1 MAHVPQ
7 SPGGDALAQRLH
19 AARARLAAQDLSPEV
34 RARLQ
39 RQFIAVCDAAKTPG
53 TDASACQRRL
63 DGFLAALDS
72 VGAERSGFEN

>member
-19 AARARLAAQDLSPEV
+19 SARARLAAQDLPPAV

-53 TDASACQRRL
+53 TDAAACQRRL
-63 DGFLAALDS
+63 DGLLAALDS
-72 VGAERSGFEN
+72 MGAEKSGFEN